1 MHFVV
6 YNVDRSDAGTLRA
19 ETRARHL
26 DYVSGYK
33 VVFGGPLMDPEGEM
47 CGSLIVIDLPSHDD
61 AGAFAAGDPYT
72 LAGLFEQ
79 SSVTAFMQVIGPT

>member
-1 MHFVV
+1 
-6 YNVDRSDAGTLRA
+6 
-19 ETRARHL
+19 
-26 DYVSGYK
+26 
-33 VVFGGPLMDPEGEM
+33 MDPEGEM

-61 AGAFAAGDPYT
+61 AVAFAAGDPYT